1 MSGGLERR
9 VLALVG
15 DVIGILDVEEL
26 SHGLIVALREAV
38 PSDWSAI
45 NELPA
50 DLPRTISLTDP
61 PLPQDAHETFA
72 RYGMQNPLARHYLET
87 ANGRATRFSDVIT
100 RRELHVLE
108 LYRQLY
114 QPLGIEYQIAFT
126 LPSAAHRVLGI
137 TLSRTARDFTAAER
151 DMLNLARPYLI
162 QVYRNAI
169 SHTALER
176 RGAQILASD
185 LQALGLSQR
194 QADVLRLVSMGHSD
208 EDAAAALGI
217 SVRTAQKHLQHAY
230 RVLGVGNRSQA
241 ARVAWE
247 AARD

>member
-1 MSGGLERR
+1 M
-9 VLALVG
+9 
-15 DVIGILDVEEL
+15 LDIEEL

-50 DLPRTISLTDP
+50 DLPRTISLTDR
-61 PLPQDAHETFA
+61 PLPQEAHETFA

-87 ANGRATRFSDVIT
+87 GSGRATRFSDVIT
-100 RRELHVLE
+100 RGELHRLE
-108 LYRQLY
+108 LYRQVY
-114 QPLGIEYQIAFT
+114 QPLGVEYQIAFM
-126 LPSAAHRVLGI
+126 LPSAAHRVLGV
-137 TLSRTARDFTAAER
+137 TLSRTARDFTATER
-151 DMLNLARPYLI
+151 DLLNLARPYLI

-176 RGAQILASD
+176 RAGQILASD
-185 LQALGLSQR
+185 LRALGLTRR
-194 QADVLRLVSMGHSD
+194 QADMLRLIAMGHSD

-217 SVRTAQKHLQHAY
+217 SVRTAQKHLDHCY
-230 RVLGVGNRSQA
+230 RALGVGNRSQA